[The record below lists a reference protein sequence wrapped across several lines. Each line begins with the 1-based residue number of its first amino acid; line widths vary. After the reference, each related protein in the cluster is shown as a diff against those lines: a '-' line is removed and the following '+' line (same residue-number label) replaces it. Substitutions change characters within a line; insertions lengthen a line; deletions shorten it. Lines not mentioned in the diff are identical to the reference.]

1 MPQRMQLPG
10 VDAMAGGF
18 EPLLE
23 QARQRQVHV
32 VAAEQD
38 VLADRDALE
47 RQVAVAFADRDQAE
61 VGRAAADVADQHEIA
76 DLHAAPP
83 AVAERVEPGV
93 ERGLRLFEQRD
104 LLEPRGAGGAQR
116 QLAGLLV
123 ERRGHGQQHVLLR
136 QRQRGIALRRH
147 PDRRPRPDVAGTR
160 PTHRPARCAGPRR
173 ARPTAGSARSGS
185 PRRAT
190 ATTSPRR
197 PAAPDSRRRAAA
209 RARRHESRLLVPRQR
224 EAAGGKIELA
234 RRVEERRQQRARGDF
249 AGVHQLRDVLD
260 PHSRRVAGGGVH
272 PAEGA
277 VGGAEVDA
285 DDEAMG
291 YR

>member
-1 MPQRMQLPG
+1 MCSPTATRSS
-10 VDAMAGGF
+10 AKI
-18 EPLLE
+18 
-23 QARQRQVHV
+23 
-32 VAAEQD
+32 
-38 VLADRDALE
+38 
-47 RQVAVAFADRDQAE
+47 AVAFADRDQAE

-76 DLHAAPP
+76 DFHAAPP

-93 ERGLRLFEQRD
+93 ERGLRLFEQRH
-104 LLEPRGAGGAQR
+104 LFEPRGAGGAQR
-116 QLAGLLV
+116 ELPGLFV
-123 ERRGHGQQHVLLR
+123 ERRGHGQQDVLMR
-136 QRQRGIALRRH
+136 QRQRGIALGDIPIEDRGQMFQVLGRRI
-147 PDRRPRPDVAGTR
+147 DRRDVRDLVGRAPGKD
-160 PTHRPARCAGPRR
+160 RCGPVRR
-173 ARPTAGSARSGS
+173 AVRQ
-185 PRRAT
+185 PRL
-190 ATTSPRR
+190 RR
-197 PAAPDSRRRAAA
+197 GDQPHRILGAAPPRELTG
-209 RARRHESRLLVPRQR
+209 HESRLLVPREC